1 MGWTLH
7 THADARQL
15 AAHLVDSLQASLRA
29 GLDEHGAAMLALAG
43 GSTPWPVYRQ
53 LAQAPLAWQN
63 VTLLPTDDRCV
74 PVESPASNLRGLAEA
89 FAPAN
94 GVQLAALT
102 APDGDPD
109 ASLVEARAWLA
120 LHRQNFDAVV
130 LGMGNDGHTASLFP
144 GAPELAC
151 GYDPV
156 LEACRFDPD
165 PLPPEAPYPRISLSV
180 GRILR
185 SDALHLLITGD
196 AKRSVLE
203 EAIALNDPQRHPVM
217 AVLGAPTVDVQ
228 IHWSP

>member
-15 AAHLVDSLQASLRA
+15 AVHLVDSLQASLRA
-29 GLDEHGAAMLALAG
+29 GLHERGSAMLALAG
-43 GSTPWPVYRQ
+43 GSTPWPVYQR
-53 LAQAPLAWQN
+53 LAQATLEWQN

-74 PVESPASNLRGLAEA
+74 PVDSPASNLRGLAEA

-94 GVQLAALT
+94 GVQLATLT

-109 ASLVEARAWLA
+109 ASLIAARAWLA

-144 GAPELAC
+144 GARQLAC

-165 PLPPEAPYPRISLSV
+165 PLPPEAPYPRITLTV
-180 GRILR
+180 GRLLR
-185 SDALHLLITGD
+185 SDALHLLITG
-196 AKRSVLE
+196 ASKRAVLE

>member
-7 THADARQL
+7 THSGAGQL
-15 AAHLVDSLQASLRA
+15 AAHLADSLHSSLKA
-29 GLDEHGAAMLALAG
+29 GLQARGNAMLALAG
-43 GSTPWPVYRQ
+43 GQTPWPVYRR
-53 LAQAPLAWQN
+53 LAQTPLPWHDI
-63 VTLLPTDDRCV
+63 TIMPTDERCV

-89 FAPAN
+89 FASAK

-102 APDGDPD
+102 TPDGEPD
-109 ASLVEARAWLA
+109 ASLIEARAWLA
-120 LHRQNFDAVV
+120 LHRENFDATV

-144 GAPELAC
+144 GAAELAC
-151 GYDPV
+151 GFDPV

-165 PLPPEAPYPRISLSV
+165 PLPPEAPYPRISLTV
-180 GRILR
+180 GRLLR
-185 SDALHLLITGD
+185 SDALHLLITGA
-196 AKRSVLE
+196 AKRAVLE

>member
-7 THADARQL
+7 SHPDADRLVTHL
-15 AAHLVDSLQASLRA
+15 ADSLRSSITA
-29 GLDEHGAAMLALAG
+29 GLQARGSAMLALAG
-43 GSTPWPVYRQ
+43 GQTPWPVYQR
-53 LAQAPLAWQN
+53 LAQAPLQWQH
-63 VTLLPTDDRCV
+63 VTLVPTDDRCV
-74 PVESPASNLRGLAEA
+74 PVDSPASNLRGLGDA
-89 FAPAN
+89 FAPAR

-109 ASLVEARAWLA
+109 ASLIEARAWLA
-120 LHRQNFDAVV
+120 LHRQDFDAVV
-130 LGMGNDGHTASLFP
+130 LGMGSDGHTASLFP

-156 LEACRFDPD
+156 LDACRFDPD

-180 GRILR
+180 GRLLR
-185 SDALHLLITGD
+185 SAALHLLITGA
-196 AKRSVLE
+196 AKRAVLE

>member
-7 THADARQL
+7 THSDAGQL
-15 AAHLVDSLQASLRA
+15 AVHLADSLQASLRA
-29 GLDEHGAAMLALAG
+29 GLEARGSAMLALAG
-43 GSTPWPVYRQ
+43 GQTPWPVYRR
-53 LAQAPLAWQN
+53 LAQALLPWQH

-74 PVESPASNLRGLAEA
+74 PVDSPASNLGGLGAA
-89 FAPAN
+89 FAPAK

-109 ASLVEARAWLA
+109 ASLIEARAWLA
-120 LHRQNFDAVV
+120 LHRQHFDAVV

-144 GAPELAC
+144 DAPELAC

-156 LEACRFDPD
+156 LEACRVDPD
-165 PLPPEAPYPRISLSV
+165 PLPPEAPYPRISLTV
-180 GRILR
+180 GRLVR
-185 SDALHLLITGD
+185 SNALHLLITGE
-196 AKRSVLE
+196 AKRAVLE